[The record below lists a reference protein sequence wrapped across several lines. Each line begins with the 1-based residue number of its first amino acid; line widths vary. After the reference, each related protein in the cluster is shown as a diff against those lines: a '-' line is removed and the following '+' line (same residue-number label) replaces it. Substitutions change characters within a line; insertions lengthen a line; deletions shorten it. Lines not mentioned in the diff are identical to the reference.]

1 MKSVKKIISA
11 MLSGA
16 MALTICASATLTVSA
31 IEPYQEFESRYEP
44 DQTVA
49 QNSSFSDSELLP
61 YSGLKGGSYSY
72 VAIHMQLVIL
82 IAMKI
87 IRIPRITIDLAQV
100 NQTEATAG
108 LQ

>member
-49 QNSSFSDSELLP
+49 QNS
-61 YSGLKGGSYSY
+61 
-72 VAIHMQLVIL
+72 
-82 IAMKI
+82 
-87 IRIPRITIDLAQV
+87 
-100 NQTEATAG
+100 
-108 LQ
+108 